1 MMIDQEH
8 KLSVNENMLKQAQ
21 DQCHYYQDRCDKLE
35 LRVEQLESE
44 AHEHSLA
51 MRQAKQSEALWK
63 QRYEEMLEVSKERV
77 DQIVGR
83 QRDDLEEKYN
93 KKVELICEENKLV
106 KDELLRLQKEF
117 ELKIENECTQQMLND
132 QLKEMTEVLEEFDA
146 KYTKK
151 EKALQVA
158 KQQNDQLKKAYEN
171 MR

>member
-117 ELKIENECTQQMLND
+117 
-132 QLKEMTEVLEEFDA
+132 
-146 KYTKK
+146 
-151 EKALQVA
+151 
-158 KQQNDQLKKAYEN
+158 
-171 MR
+171 